1 MYGWSWHRVRVNLA
15 IKKSSW
21 KGARNARIAGEH
33 KRKTSRVA
41 TGGIAAKLRAEVSVE
56 RLVEGCGVELTKP
69 RSKGGHR
76 TGACLFCGEAKA
88 LTVEPKANTW
98 RCEGCGLSGSV
109 VEWVQHAEGVSF
121 THAVELLRQGVAI
134 TATGARDGKRPPALT
149 SRSLL
154 PTPFE
159 ADQPDEVLLG
169 RVVDFYRRSLAER
182 WEPAEYLAARRLE
195 SAEMVD
201 TFGLGYS
208 VRGRLGNYLPN
219 TRRVLGAKLRS
230 QLEGIGVIADTCHE
244 AFQGSLIVPVRD
256 RDGAVV
262 QVYGRKLG
270 RSLRRGT
277 RTLTHGPRSPPA
289 SAIRGKSSSGGR
301 RRVSPPSV

>member
-1 MYGWSWHRVRVNLA
+1 MNLA

-149 SRSLL
+149 SR
-154 PTPFE
+154 
-159 ADQPDEVLLG
+159 
-169 RVVDFYRRSLAER
+169 
-182 WEPAEYLAARRLE
+182 
-195 SAEMVD
+195 
-201 TFGLGYS
+201 
-208 VRGRLGNYLPN
+208 
-219 TRRVLGAKLRS
+219 
-230 QLEGIGVIADTCHE
+230 
-244 AFQGSLIVPVRD
+244 
-256 RDGAVV
+256 
-262 QVYGRKLG
+262 
-270 RSLRRGT
+270 
-277 RTLTHGPRSPPA
+277 
-289 SAIRGKSSSGGR
+289 
-301 RRVSPPSV
+301 